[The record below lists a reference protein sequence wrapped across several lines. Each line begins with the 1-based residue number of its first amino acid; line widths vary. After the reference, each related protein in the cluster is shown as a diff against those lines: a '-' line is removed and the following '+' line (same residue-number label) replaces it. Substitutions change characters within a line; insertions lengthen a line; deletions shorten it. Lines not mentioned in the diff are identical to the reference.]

1 MLQQTRAET
10 VIPYYRRWL
19 RRFPNW
25 DALARAS
32 SDEVVREWQGL
43 GYYARARNL
52 QRAARIVRD
61 DFGGR
66 LPADAHVLKV
76 LPGVGDYTAA
86 AVASIVHGLPAAAV
100 DGNVRRVLSRLL
112 NVADPV
118 PSQLRREASRLLD
131 PERPGDF
138 NEAMMELGA
147 TLCLPRQPRCGA
159 CPVAGFCAARA
170 AGVASRRPSR
180 PRRPRVRELAVASA
194 VLVDSE
200 GRTLLVRRPE
210 KGLLAGMWE
219 FPGAELPG
227 PSRARPPAEL
237 IASLAAR
244 RLEELGVAAASTAQ
258 AQLLAPVKHAFTHL
272 RATYHPVVVE
282 LGWAGPRDSPAS
294 AAVDATRPSAPPAP
308 PAAAANA
315 RPTEQFGYA
324 PAFADDARPP
334 ARPPA
339 RKPPENCR
347 MVAVSRAGFQPLAL
361 PSAQQKIALALERWM
376 AAREP
381 SRPPPPGFEP
391 EIPATPALP

>member
-1 MLQQTRAET
+1 MLQQTRVET

-25 DALARAS
+25 DALAGAS

-52 QRAARIVRD
+52 HRAARIVRD

-66 LPADAHVLKV
+66 LPADAHALKT

-86 AVASIVHGLPAAAV
+86 AVASIVHGSPAAAV

-112 NVADPV
+112 NVADPA

-147 TLCLPRQPRCGA
+147 TVCLPRKPRCGA

-180 PRRPRVRELAVASA
+180 PRRRSVPQTVFASA

-200 GRTLLVRRPE
+200 SRTLLVRRPE

-227 PSRARPPAEL
+227 PAGALPPTEL
-237 IASLAAR
+237 IVSTARR
-244 RLEELGVAAASTAQ
+244 RLEELGVAAALKAK
-258 AQLLAPVKHAFTHL
+258 ARPLAPVKHAFTHL

-282 LGWAGPRDSPAS
+282 LGWAGPRDSPAPAV
-294 AAVDATRPSAPPAP
+294 AALRGRNSPDSGNDSPAP
-308 PAAAANA
+308 
-315 RPTEQFGYA
+315 T
-324 PAFADDARPP
+324 DDARSP
-334 ARPPA
+334 ARSA
-339 RKPPENCR
+339 SRRLPENR
-347 MVAVSRAGFQPLAL
+347 RLVTVSRAGFQQLAL
-361 PSAQQKIALALERWM
+361 SAAQQKIALALERWL

-381 SRPPPPGFEP
+381 PRPPPPRSQP
-391 EIPATPALP
+391 AIPATPAVP

>member
-19 RRFPNW
+19 RRFPSW

-52 QRAARIVRD
+52 HRAARIVRD
-61 DFGGR
+61 DFGGC
-66 LPADAHVLKV
+66 LPADTHALKT

-86 AVASIVHGLPAAAV
+86 AVASIVHGSPAAAV

-147 TLCLPRQPRCGA
+147 TVCLPRKPRCDA

-170 AGVASRRPSR
+170 AGVASLRPSR

-194 VLVDSE
+194 VLVDSR
-200 GRTLLVRRPE
+200 GRTLLVRRPD

-227 PSRARPPAEL
+227 TAGPRPPAEL

-244 RLEELGVAAASTAQ
+244 RLEELGVPAASTAQ
-258 AQLLAPVKHAFTHL
+258 AQPLAPVKHAFTHL

-294 AAVDATRPSAPPAP
+294 AAVDAARPSAPPAP
-308 PAAAANA
+308 PTAAAKA
-315 RPTEQFGYA
+315 RPTEQFGDA
-324 PAFADDARPP
+324 PASVAAARPP

-339 RKPPENCR
+339 RKPPENR
-347 MVAVSRAGFQPLAL
+347 RLVAVSPAGFRQLAL
-361 PSAQQKIALALERWM
+361 PVAQQKIALALERWL
-376 AAREP
+376 AGRDP
-381 SRPPPPGFEP
+381 SRPPPPRSEP

>member
-19 RRFPNW
+19 RRFPSW

-52 QRAARIVRD
+52 HRAARIVRD

-66 LPADAHVLKV
+66 LPEDAHALKA

-86 AVASIVHGLPAAAV
+86 AVASIVHGSPAAAV

-147 TLCLPRQPRCGA
+147 TLCLPRKPRCDP

-170 AGVASRRPSR
+170 AGVASLRPSR

-194 VLVDSE
+194 VLVDPA

-227 PSRARPPAEL
+227 PADPPPPAEL

-244 RLEELGVAAASTAQ
+244 RLEELGVAAASTTQ
-258 AQLLAPVKHAFTHL
+258 AHPLAPVKHAFTHL
-272 RATYHPVVVE
+272 RATYHPVVVA
-282 LGWAGPRDSPAS
+282 LGRTPRQLSED
-294 AAVDATRPSAPPAP
+294 
-308 PAAAANA
+308 
-315 RPTEQFGYA
+315 G
-324 PAFADDARPP
+324 
-334 ARPPA
+334 
-339 RKPPENCR
+339 R
-347 MVAVSRAGFQPLAL
+347 MVAVSRAGFQPIAL
-361 PSAQQKIALALERWM
+361 PSAQQKIALALERWL
-376 AAREP
+376 AGRDP
-381 SRPPPPGFEP
+381 SSAPPPRSEP